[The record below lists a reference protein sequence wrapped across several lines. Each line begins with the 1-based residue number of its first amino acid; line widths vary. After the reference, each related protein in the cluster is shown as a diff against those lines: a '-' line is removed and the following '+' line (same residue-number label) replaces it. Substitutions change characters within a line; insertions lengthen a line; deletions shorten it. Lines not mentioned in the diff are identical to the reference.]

1 MRALGILLSAT
12 LLNAPA
18 TLGQTV
24 RHVPEDFPTIQAAI
38 DAAQPG
44 DTVRIGKG
52 EWAENLRIMNKS
64 NLTIEGVDRAECVL
78 RPSGPVNGVWIGS
91 AKGVKIRSLTL
102 NGDRLAAAEGPD
114 SSYAGIMSGTSSYRV
129 ASMTIENCP
138 EAGLWVGG
146 TSSAEL
152 DAVRIVGSGGYG
164 IAVNEA
170 STASGASVTL
180 HKNHAGLTVWQAG
193 SSARLGQ
200 SSLTDNRSYG
210 VFIGEGAAVT
220 LSTSTISA
228 TPPTFDQPFSIPDW
242 SAASYFKDMEW
253 DAVQGKFVPKPG
265 SDSFD
270 FGADFYFKDMEWDA
284 VQGKFV
290 PKPRSASPDLGFGYF
305 SQLYPDPSTPGAPS
319 PELKLDWL
327 DTPLSG
333 FGTTPAA
340 AKEPG
345 IDPQADGV
353 RASGSG
359 TSLVME
365 DCTVRG
371 YPASGVTAWAGARV
385 SLTRTKLLDLGSDG
399 ASLSGLA
406 AGSRIEHCEAS
417 GNKGSGIVVRLSDGV
432 VVRANTLN
440 RNSVDGLR
448 VEGVT
453 GFEARSNTSSNNSR
467 DGIVAYAPFGGNI
480 TENIALDNGHLDI
493 GVGPGLEH
501 APGFGNNRVSEEDS
515 PPAPPP
521 GSGRSNAESGGS
533 WASIPS
539 GVWRGEWN
547 ASTDGFEDGLPEGSQ
562 RVVIHYNA
570 SQRTVRVLM
579 SVNFI
584 GFMEPNPPPEVFE
597 FAPMAVDQSGNFRG
611 SFMHDYGF
619 MKAMVFRDISGA
631 VGADGSISGWISWD
645 SDRPKFKGRGPFRA
659 TR

>member
-1 MRALGILLSAT
+1 MRALGILLFANI

-18 TLGQTV
+18 TSGQVV
-24 RHVPEDFPTIQAAI
+24 RRVPEDFPTIQAAI

-52 EWAENLRIMNKS
+52 EWAESLLIMNKS
-64 NLTIEGVDRAECVL
+64 DLTIEGVDRTECVL

-91 AKGVKIRSLTL
+91 AKGVKIRSFTL
-102 NGDRLAAAEGPD
+102 NGDRLTAAEGPD
-114 SSYAGIMSGTSSYRV
+114 RSYAGIMSDTSSFRV
-129 ASMTIENCP
+129 ASMNIENCP

-152 DAVRIVGSGGYG
+152 DSVRIVGSGAYG
-164 IAVNEA
+164 IAVNQA
-170 STASGASVTL
+170 SSVSGGSLTL
-180 HKNHAGLTVWQAG
+180 HKNDAGLTVWQPG
-193 SSARLGQ
+193 SSARLDQ

-210 VFIGEGAAVT
+210 AFVGEGAAVT
-220 LSTSTISA
+220 LSSTVISVS
-228 TPPTFDQPFSIPDW
+228 PPTFETPLFTPTWQPSDAIG
-242 SAASYFKDMEW
+242 ELTW
-253 DAVQGKFVPKPG
+253 DAVQGQFVYKSRADSPYFNAKLFTESYFDGTRAEAAPKLE
-265 SDSFD
+265 FD
-270 FGADFYFKDMEWDA
+270 WA
-284 VQGKFV
+284 
-290 PKPRSASPDLGFGYF
+290 
-305 SQLYPDPSTPGAPS
+305 
-319 PELKLDWL
+319 DWL
-327 DTPLSG
+327 DKPRPTFDPLLP
-333 FGTTPAA
+333 TAT
-340 AKEPG
+340 EPG
-345 IDPQADGV
+345 IDPKADGV

-365 DCTVRG
+365 DCTVQS
-371 YPASGVTAWAGARV
+371 YPAGGIAAWAGTRV
-385 SLTRTKLLDLGSDG
+385 VLNRTKLLNLGSDG

-432 VVRANTLN
+432 VVRANTLSGN
-440 RNSVDGLR
+440 TVDGLR

-453 GFEARSNTSSNNSR
+453 GFEARNNTCSRNSR

-480 TENIALDNGHLDI
+480 TDNIALDNGHLDI

-501 APGFGNNRVSEEDS
+501 APGFGNNRVSASRS
-515 PPAPPP
+515 PPASQPEP
-521 GSGRSNAESGGS
+521 GGNNGGSAGS

-562 RVVIHYNA
+562 RVEIHYNA

-597 FAPMAVDQSGNFRG
+597 FAPMTVDQSGNFRG

-631 VGADGSISGWISWD
+631 VGPDGSISGWISWD